1 MADPSIR
8 RVAELIRAAGS
19 VVVLTGAGVSTP
31 SGIPDFRSPFS
42 GLWNTLDP
50 MEVASI
56 WGFHDN
62 PERFYRW
69 FMPVARAI
77 RAARPN
83 AAHYALAELER
94 AGKLDLLIT
103 QNIDGLH
110 QQAGSSAVAELHG
123 DIRSAHCLGCGHV
136 IPSDLLWAK
145 VEHGE
150 VLHCEECGNL
160 LKPNATLFGEPLPYE
175 SLRRAQEAALRCD
188 LMLAIGTSLEV
199 EPASDLPHLARRRG
213 SRIVIIN
220 RQPTVSDSVAE
231 ITVRGN
237 IAAVLPQLVEILRL

>member
-1 MADPSIR
+1 MAEPSIR
-8 RVAELIRAAGS
+8 RVADLIHSAS
-19 VVVLTGAGVSTP
+19 SIVVLTGAGVSTP

-42 GLWNTLDP
+42 GLWNTFDP

-62 PERFYRW
+62 PEKFYRW

-83 AAHYALAELER
+83 AAHYALAALER
-94 AGKLDLLIT
+94 LGKLDLLVT

-110 QQAGSSAVAELHG
+110 QQAGSSAVVELHG
-123 DIRSAHCLGCGHV
+123 DIRSARCLTCAEDT
-136 IPSDLLWAK
+136 PSELIWARA
-145 VEHGE
+145 ERGE
-150 VLHCEECGNL
+150 VVRCESCGGL
-160 LKPNATLFGEPLPYE
+160 LKPNAILFGEPLPYE
-175 SLRRAQEAALRCD
+175 SLRQAQEASLRCD

-220 RQPTVSDSVAE
+220 RQPTVADSLAE
-231 ITVRGN
+231 VTVRGD
-237 IAAVLPQLVEILRL
+237 IGSVLPQLLEMLRL